1 MNFLEA
7 QKKAKNLTPQRI
19 SNDLFR
25 FIRTIEN
32 ELAEL
37 NRIQL
42 NERSKDVEENPIGF
56 YSAATEYITL
66 NNALLG
72 KGNKIKKEGD
82 PFDLDDT
89 GKFLPSIFAKV
100 QNDSIFF
107 DATDE
112 KKLDVLENLLSKD
125 IFGLSDKDLQR
136 AIDEHIK
143 PFFLDYFRKELT

>member
-1 MNFLEA
+1 MNFLQA

-112 KKLDVLENLLSKD
+112 KKLEV
-125 IFGLSDKDLQR
+125 
-136 AIDEHIK
+136 
-143 PFFLDYFRKELT
+143 